1 MKIIYTFTNDLH
13 SKHSLDEP
21 LAGEV
26 GVESKEEDTRA
37 QRSGLKV
44 DVVLSQKIRYGW
56 TLLRVANGIGGRI
69 YRLDKNCDLYT
80 LFLTKLKTS
89 K

>member
-1 MKIIYTFTNDLH
+1 MYIFTNDLH

-26 GVESKEEDTRA
+26 GVESMEEDIRA

-44 DVVLSQKIRYGW
+44 GVESPLKLAQGGGVLSQNIVYERS
-56 TLLRVANGIGGRI
+56 LRRVNKWGTWG
-69 YRLDKNCDLYT
+69 YL
-80 LFLTKLKTS
+80 
-89 K
+89 